1 MYKKGEGVLR
11 RPALTLGVLAISAL
25 VALFWISGI
34 LRPAPVAA
42 DQANSRSLGTVVEAG
57 AADAH
62 RDCPTTEVRE

>member
-42 DQANSRSLGTVVEAG
+42 DQANSTGTAQPPRSGNES
-57 AADAH
+57 
-62 RDCPTTEVRE
+62 P